1 LKFRTNELADFV
13 IYASKTYNFDLQHV
27 TTVGYS
33 NGANIAASMLLLRPE
48 TLSSAILFRG
58 MVPLVPQTLPDL
70 TRKHIFMSSGLYDP
84 IVSKQEAEKLFS
96 LFKSAGAKFS
106 LNWQG
111 SGNELA
117 REEIRKAN
125 EWLLHSISPT
135 RSSLP

>member
-1 LKFRTNELADFV
+1 
-13 IYASKTYNFDLQHV
+13 
-27 TTVGYS
+27 
-33 NGANIAASMLLLRPE
+33 
-48 TLSSAILFRG
+48 

-96 LFKSAGAKFS
+96 LFKSAGAKVS
-106 LNWQG
+106 LNWQW
-111 SGNELA
+111 SGHELA